1 MDNFREA
8 YNILGQELITE
19 KNFNAYYVERD
30 DSPVVELKNRIMM
43 DDSPSKFLF
52 TGLRASG
59 KTTELRRLMFMLQD
73 SHFVVYFSVLDVLDL
88 TDIEYV
94 DLLLCIGLK
103 TLEAIENQKIEISE
117 DVIEEMRLL
126 FERIMGERLV
136 SQVYEKRTEVG
147 IVGRLFVLV
156 VDLLGRY
163 QSETKT
169 RIEIRERTER
179 LIQDFLESFNV
190 LIADLQQ
197 KIEKPLLLIVDDL
210 EKIDLERA
218 EEICYRHCA
227 TLTRPICKAVFT
239 IPVSL
244 IYATSWK
251 QIEMT
256 FAMPPY
262 FLPLKAVKT
271 ESGEVDEDGTDFLES
286 IVQKRVSPDL
296 FEEDTLK
303 AMAKWS
309 GGVVIDFLRMVR
321 DCCVKAQMEGVKQ
334 INMEFAVESFGSLI
348 DSYWRPLQEKYYPK
362 LKAIYESK
370 SAKNDEDLRFLLYLC
385 VVLEYDKKRWYDVH
399 PAVERILFEKGL
411 LETS

>member
-1 MDNFREA
+1 MASAIVDNFRDA
-8 YNILGQELITE
+8 YNRLGWELMT
-19 KNFNAYYVERD
+19 KQNFDAYYVERD
-30 DSPVVELKNRIMM
+30 DSPIVELKNRILM

-73 SHFVVYFSVLDVLDL
+73 NYFVVYFSVLDVLDL

-94 DLLLCIGLK
+94 DLLLCMGLK
-103 TLEAIENQKIEISE
+103 TLEAIKNQNIEISE
-117 DVIEEMRLL
+117 DVTEDMRLL
-126 FERIMGERLV
+126 FEKILGERVV
-136 SQVYEKRTEVG
+136 SRVYEKREEAGVS
-147 IVGRLFVLV
+147 GRLFFLV
-156 VDLLGRY
+156 VDVLGRY

-169 RIEIRERTER
+169 RIEIRERTEK

-197 KIEKPLLLIVDDL
+197 KIKKPLLLIIDDL

-244 IYATSWK
+244 VYAPSWK

-262 FLPLKAVKT
+262 FLPLRAVKT
-271 ESGEVDEDGTDFLES
+271 RSGEVDENGTDFL
-286 IVQKRVSPDL
+286 KAL
-296 FEEDTLK
+296 F
-303 AMAKWS
+303 
-309 GGVVIDFLRMVR
+309 
-321 DCCVKAQMEGVKQ
+321 
-334 INMEFAVESFGSLI
+334 
-348 DSYWRPLQEKYYPK
+348 
-362 LKAIYESK
+362 
-370 SAKNDEDLRFLLYLC
+370 
-385 VVLEYDKKRWYDVH
+385 
-399 PAVERILFEKGL
+399 
-411 LETS
+411 